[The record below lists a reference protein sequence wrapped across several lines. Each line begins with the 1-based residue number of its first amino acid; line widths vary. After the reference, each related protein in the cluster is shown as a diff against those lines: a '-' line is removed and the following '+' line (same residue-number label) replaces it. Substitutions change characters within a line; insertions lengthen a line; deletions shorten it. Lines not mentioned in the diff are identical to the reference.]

1 MCENSVPTATPTSPR
16 RCPVILFW
24 LHIREQFAAF
34 WIRILRSVTSFIV
47 SVVPSTVWV
56 PGDATS
62 SAESAFGD
70 YF

>member
-47 SVVPSTVWV
+47 SVVPSTV
-56 PGDATS
+56 
-62 SAESAFGD
+62 
-70 YF
+70 